1 MGCDLRSDNVLGCS
15 PEITEAVARAAA
27 GTETSYGGD
36 EYTKRVREM
45 LSDIFE
51 IDVEIFPVITG
62 SAANALAI
70 SALTS
75 PWGAVF
81 CHEDAHIQRDECG
94 GPEFFSGG
102 AKLIPI
108 AGAEGKLH
116 PDDLR
121 ARIHEIAISKRT
133 AVPACLSITNVTE
146 AGTVYTPDE
155 VSALREVAKGLGA
168 HMDGARF
175 ANAVIAT
182 AAAPADLTWR
192 AGIDIL
198 SLGATKNGAML
209 AEVIVV
215 FKKELANDMAMRHHR
230 SGHRPSKMR
239 FISAQLEAY
248 FSNDLW
254 LRNASHANAM
264 GERLASG
271 LREAGVEIVQ
281 RTDANVVFARFG
293 RELADELERQG
304 FLFGDWPIFG
314 PDVYRMVTGFNT
326 SPHDIDAVIAAVIL
340 SRGDGEGS
348 QNAKVV
354 ASRDP
359 SLRSG

>member
-1 MGCDLRSDNVLGCS
+1 MGCDLRSDNVLGSS
-15 PEITEAVARAAA
+15 PEITEAIVRASA
-27 GTETSYGGD
+27 GTATSYGGD

-51 IDVEIFPVITG
+51 TDVEIFPVITG

-108 AGAEGKLH
+108 AGADGKLH

-121 ARIHEIAISKRT
+121 ARIHEVAISKRT

-155 VSALREVAKGLGA
+155 VNSLCDVAKGLGA

-175 ANAVIAT
+175 ANAVVASG
-182 AAAPADLTWR
+182 ASPADLTWR

-198 SLGATKNGAML
+198 SLGGTKNGAML

-215 FKKELANDMAMRHHR
+215 FRKELANDMAMRHHR

-254 LRNASHANAM
+254 LRNATHANSM
-264 GERLASG
+264 GARLAAG
-271 LREAGVEIVQ
+271 LRGAGIQIVQ
-281 RTDANVVFARFG
+281 RADANVVFARFS
-293 RELADELERQG
+293 RELAEQLARDG

-314 PDVYRMVTGFNT
+314 DDVYRLVTGFNT
-326 SPHDIDAVIAAVIL
+326 RPEDIEALVRAA
-340 SRGDGEGS
+340 SAPTYSNR
-348 QNAKVV
+348 
-354 ASRDP
+354 
-359 SLRSG
+359 